1 MTSQDPRMR
10 PDERQAVALL
20 AHLLLQGG
28 RPAKA
33 MHLLDGLDAL
43 HPDDPATLLALAVA
57 QVRSAQA
64 KEALHT
70 LERLRRLGEAS
81 ALLPLLRAQALAAI
95 GRHEEAQAAMEIFLH
110 NPGPSTP

>member
-1 MTSQDPRMR
+1 MR

-43 HPDDPATLLALAVA
+43 HPDDPTTLLALAVA

-70 LERLRRLGEAS
+70 LERLHRLGDAP
-81 ALLPLLRAQALAAI
+81 ALLPLLRAQALDAT
-95 GRHEEAQAAMEIFLH
+95 GRHEEAQAAMQIFLH
-110 NPGPSTP
+110 NQGPSTP